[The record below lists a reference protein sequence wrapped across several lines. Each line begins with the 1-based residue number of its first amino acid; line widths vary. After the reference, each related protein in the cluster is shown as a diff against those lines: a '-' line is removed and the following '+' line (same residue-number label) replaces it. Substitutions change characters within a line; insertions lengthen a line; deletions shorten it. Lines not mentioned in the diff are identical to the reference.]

1 MTDSGNPSD
10 LQFPVSPE
18 PRDFDVT
25 HVVDKDALEFPSMD
39 DDPSHAA
46 AHESQLQSAGS
57 ANTAAIPAPPV
68 NGHPHDHARRTARS
82 GAHDATPT
90 PDETPA
96 DSAALTLAAS
106 QPSAGRHAANTV
118 NGASAGD
125 AAPTQLFTSPH
136 DDVLAGVSVN
146 PPLPA
151 EEPTRVVSSE
161 WEQIVDSQ
169 TSVMPPAAPA
179 AMPPAIPPT
188 DADGNADGSGDEP
201 DEEAPHHSANGGGKS
216 HTKLIAGI
224 VVGVLVIALIAGGI
238 AWWSSS
244 RRNNAQR
251 NAYTLCQ
258 NTRDS
263 YDDAHT
269 ALAAALKDAN
279 ALTSTPTD
287 QVADAKTLDTL
298 KSAVADAE
306 KLDQQSVA
314 ECAVDANTAAIEKTT
329 DSPRDELTKAID
341 DAQKILDASANAV
354 TDEQVR
360 TDLENRIADARKL
373 ADGQNLNAED
383 VTAMVKTLTDAGTA
397 VQQSQTEYANQQAA
411 TAQQAAEEAQRQ
423 AEAQAQAAQQAQQ
436 NAAQAQQQNAQTTTP
451 DTSDA
456 GTAGDG
462 TTGAGATGT
471 DGETTGNGGTPANGA
486 Q

>member
-1 MTDSGNPSD
+1 MDRFNS
-10 LQFPVSPE
+10 
-18 PRDFDVT
+18 DFD
-25 HVVDKDALEFPSMD
+25 HVGDFVERWNAS
-39 DDPSHAA
+39 
-46 AHESQLQSAGS
+46 
-57 ANTAAIPAPPV
+57 V
-68 NGHPHDHARRTARS
+68 RRTRTWTIVI
-82 GAHDATPT
+82 GV
-90 PDETPA
+90 
-96 DSAALTLAAS
+96 LL
-106 QPSAGRHAANTV
+106 
-118 NGASAGD
+118 
-125 AAPTQLFTSPH
+125 
-136 DDVLAGVSVN
+136 VLAGIASAVA
-146 PPLPA
+146 PLSIYA
-151 EEPTRVVSSE
+151 LIQGVV
-161 WEQIVDSQ
+161 
-169 TSVMPPAAPA
+169 AA
-179 AMPPAIPPT
+179 
-188 DADGNADGSGDEP
+188 
-201 DEEAPHHSANGGGKS
+201 
-216 HTKLIAGI
+216 
-224 VVGVLVIALIAGGI
+224 ALIAGGI

-329 DSPRDELTKAID
+329 DSLRNTANEITKAKSALDAATKAVNDSKNMQSQSAARDELTKAID